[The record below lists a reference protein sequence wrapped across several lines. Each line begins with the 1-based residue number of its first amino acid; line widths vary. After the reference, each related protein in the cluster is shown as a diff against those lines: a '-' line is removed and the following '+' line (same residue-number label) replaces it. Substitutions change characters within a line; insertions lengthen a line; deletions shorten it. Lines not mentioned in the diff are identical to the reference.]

1 MPIEANVPSRL
12 GRMSRWSASTCASS
26 VRAAWLTST
35 VSGACS
41 TSRDRIPSSGL
52 CSKERWSRTSR
63 IRLARAASTA
73 SSTWSWSPTSWRS
86 TIVPRI
92 ARDYGHSLDTPPVC
106 ECAAWQLARQLGHPF
121 DRLVAVTVYR
131 AVGPPGSDPDSWLDG
146 SLALKLEG
154 AAMKGSAVKREVPD
168 DAMAAGF
175 FDALI
180 GNQDRHPGQF
190 RYDEP
195 NHALGLLDHG
205 FSFPVEAALC
215 RGAYFQSFR
224 RQEHPRLTEHERKL
238 LRALVD
244 DPELFGLAGVLEPD
258 RAARLRWRAQRM
270 LDLDVILLKGVV

>member
-1 MPIEANVPSRL
+1 MAHV
-12 GRMSRWSASTCASS
+12 
-26 VRAAWLTST
+26 
-35 VSGACS
+35 
-41 TSRDRIPSSGL
+41 DRIRRLLDLQGSHPV
-52 CSKERWSRTSR
+52 ERALLEGEV
-63 IRLARAASTA
+63 LAYEPHQTGAAGVNSVYYVELEPDLVA
-73 SSTWSWSPTSWRS
+73 FHKPHDG
-86 TIVPRI
+86 IVPRI

-106 ECAAWQLARQLGHPF
+106 ECAAWQLAKQLGDPF

-131 AVGPPGSDPDSWLDG
+131 AAGPPGSDPDASLEG

-154 AAMKGSAVKREVPD
+154 AAMKGSAIKREVPD

-180 GNQDRHPGQF
+180 GNQDRHAGQF
-190 RYDEP
+190 RYDEA

-205 FSFPVEAALC
+205 FSFPVEGDLC

-224 RQEHPRLTEHERKL
+224 RQQHPGLTEREREV
-238 LRALVD
+238 LRTLVN